1 MPKHTSKNV
10 ATLAAKVLDGTIKK
24 PTLAQTKTLAGS
36 ALSQDTRRPLPKR
49 SKK

>member
-10 ATLAAKVLDGTIKK
+10 ATLAAKILDGTIKK

-36 ALSQDTRRPLPKR
+36 ALSQDTRPPPKR
-49 SKK
+49 PKK